1 MKKCVIPIS
10 GGLDSTVI
18 LHHAKK
24 NLKFDEIYCVS
35 FNYGQRH
42 VRELE
47 CANYQCKEIDVKEHK
62 VLDISFVKDIVTT
75 SSLTNTDIDVAKT
88 KDVLGDPQTVN
99 YVPFRNMML
108 LSICCAYAES
118 VGASTVFHGAALVDS
133 QAGYW
138 DGSKEF
144 LDSINQVIDL
154 NRRDRVIIEAPLINM
169 SKKEIIELGIE
180 LHVNFA
186 ETHTCYSGNKVADAS
201 NPASSSRIQGFIKA
215 GYIDPV
221 KYKQKIPW
229 KDYTCTKIS
238 Y

>member
-18 LHHAKK
+18 LHHAKRD
-24 NLKFDEIYCVS
+24 LEFDEIYTLS
-35 FNYGQRH
+35 FDYGQRH
-42 VRELE
+42 LRELK
-47 CANYQCKEIDVKEHK
+47 CAEFQCSVVDIKEHK
-62 VLDISFVKDIVTT
+62 ILDISFIKDIVTT
-75 SSLTNTDIDVAKT
+75 SSLTNMDIDVAKT

-99 YVPFRNMML
+99 YVPFRNMMM

-144 LDSINQVIDL
+144 LDSINNLISL
-154 NRRDRVIIEAPLINM
+154 NRRDKIAVEAPLIKM
-169 SKKEIIELGIE
+169 SKKEIIELGVK
-180 LHVNFA
+180 LQVDFSN
-186 ETHTCYSGNKVADAS
+186 THTCYSGNKIADAS
-201 NPASSSRIQGFIKA
+201 NPASSSRIKGFIEA

-229 KDYTCTKIS
+229 DQYYCAKIS

>member
-10 GGLDSTVI
+10 GGLDSTII
-18 LHHAKK
+18 LHHASMQ
-24 NLKFDEIYCVS
+24 LKYDSIYCVS

-47 CANYQCKEIDVKEHK
+47 CAEYQCSKVDIKEHK
-62 VLDISFVKDIVTT
+62 TLDISFIKDIAGT
-75 SSLTNTDIDVAKT
+75 SSLTNMDIDVAET

-99 YVPFRNMML
+99 YVPFRNMMM

-138 DGSKEF
+138 DGSNEF
-144 LDSINQVIDL
+144 LDSINNLISL
-154 NRRDRVIIEAPLINM
+154 NRRDKIVVEAPLIKM
-169 SKKEIIELGIE
+169 SKKEIIELGIK
-180 LHVNFA
+180 LHVDFSN
-186 ETHTCYSGNKVADAS
+186 THTCYSGNKIADAS
-201 NPASSSRIQGFIKA
+201 NPASSSRIKGFIEA

-229 KDYTCTKIS
+229 DQYHCTKLS

>member
-154 NRRDRVIIEAPLINM
+154 NRRDRVTIEAPLISM

-186 ETHTCYSGNKVADAS
+186 ETHTCYSGNKIADAS

>member
-1 MKKCVIPIS
+1 MKRCVVPIS
-10 GGLDSTVI
+10 GGLDSSII

-24 NLKFDEIYCVS
+24 DLGYDEIYCVS
-35 FNYGQRH
+35 FDYGQRH

-47 CANYQCKEIDVKEHK
+47 CANYQCNEVGVTEHK

-75 SSLTNTDIDVAKT
+75 SSLTNPDIDVAKT

-99 YVPFRNMML
+99 YVPFRNMMM
-108 LSICCAYAES
+108 LSICCGYAES
-118 VGASTVFHGAALVDS
+118 VGADTVFHGAALVDS

-144 LDSINQVIDL
+144 LEAINNVVSL
-154 NRRDRVIIEAPLINM
+154 NRRDRVTVEAPLIKL
-169 SKKEIIELGIE
+169 SKREIIEMGIK
-180 LHVNFA
+180 LNVDFA
-186 ETHTCYSGNKVADAS
+186 NTHTCYSGNKVADAS
-201 NPASSSRIQGFIKA
+201 NPASSSRIKGFIEA
-215 GYIDPV
+215 GYIDPI

-229 KDYTCTKIS
+229 KDYMCTKLT

>member
-1 MKKCVIPIS
+1 MKKCVIPVS

-24 NLKFDEIYCVS
+24 TLKFDEIYCVS
-35 FNYGQRH
+35 FDYGQRH
-42 VRELE
+42 LRELE
-47 CANYQCKEIDVKEHK
+47 CANYQVKEVGITEHK
-62 VLDISFVKDIVTT
+62 TLDISFIKDIVTT
-75 SSLTNTDIDVAKT
+75 SSLTNDNIDVAKT

-99 YVPFRNMML
+99 YVPFRNMIM
-108 LSICCAYAES
+108 LSICCGYAES

-144 LDSINQVIDL
+144 LESFNNTISL
-154 NRRDRVIIEAPLINM
+154 NRRDGVEVQAPLIKL
-169 SKKEIIELGIE
+169 SKKEIIELGIK
-180 LHVNFA
+180 LLVNFA
-186 ETHTCYSGNKVADAS
+186 HTHTCYSGNKIADAS
-201 NPASSSRIQGFIKA
+201 NPASSSRIKGFIEA

-221 KYKQKIPW
+221 KYKQNIPW
-229 KDYTCTKIS
+229 KKYECSKIS

>member
-10 GGLDSTVI
+10 GGLDSTII

-24 NLKFDEIYCVS
+24 HLNFDGIYCVS

-47 CANYQCKEIDVKEHK
+47 CAIGQCDLLGVKEHK
-62 VLDISFVKDIVTT
+62 ILDISFVKDIATT
-75 SSLTNTDIDVAKT
+75 SSLTNPNIDVAKT
-88 KDVLGDPQTVN
+88 KDILGDPQTVN
-99 YVPFRNMML
+99 YVPFRNMMM

-118 VGASTVFHGAALVDS
+118 VGANTVFHGAALVDS

-138 DGSKEF
+138 DGSQEF
-144 LDSINQVIDL
+144 LNGINNVVSL
-154 NRRDRVIIEAPLINM
+154 NRRDRIDIEAPLIKL
-169 SKKEIIELGIE
+169 SKREIIELGID
-180 LHVNFA
+180 LQVDFA
-186 ETHTCYSGNKVADAS
+186 NTHTCYSGNKIADAS
-201 NPASSSRIQGFIKA
+201 NPASSSRIKGFIEA

-229 KDYTCTKIS
+229 KDYNCTKLA